1 VEDRGRPTYQLNLRL
16 SEDECALLEAARGK
30 YGSYRLAV
38 LEGLRRLERESPAEP
53 VILLTDDDP
62 TASTAPPQPAPSATP
77 AIPSTP
83 QLQPA
88 STPDNWWLPL
98 GLAARVVGVSEE
110 TLRRWALE
118 SDAKLRRGSDSQEI
132 EVESLEVPRDVAA
145 RLLRVRSQTLVSRA
159 KAGREPQ
166 PVPNTNGRLYRIG
179 DLNFTVSEAARHSA
193 LAPNTIREMLDSGEL
208 ASRPGSDGE
217 PRIPVINWMAV
228 QNGYER
234 NGL

>member
-1 VEDRGRPTYQLNLRL
+1 VEDRGHPTYQLSLHL
-16 SEDECALLEAARGK
+16 SEEDCALLEAGKEK

-38 LEGLRRLERESPAEP
+38 REGLRRLELEPAPGP
-53 VILLTDDDP
+53 VIVLTDDE
-62 TASTAPPQPAPSATP
+62 PAPSRVPAQPAQSTTP
-77 AIPSTP
+77 AAATTA

-88 STPDNWWLPL
+88 STADNSWLPL
-98 GLAARVVGVSEE
+98 GLAAGVVGVTEE

-118 SDAKLRRGSDSQEI
+118 SDTKLRRGPDGQEI
-132 EVESLEVPRDVAA
+132 ELDSLEVPRDVAA

-179 DLNFTVSEAARHSA
+179 DLHFTVSEAARHSA
-193 LAPNTIREMLDSGEL
+193 LAPTKIREMLSSGEL

-217 PRIPVINWMAV
+217 PRIPVISWIVA

>member
-1 VEDRGRPTYQLNLRL
+1 MEDSGRPTYQVNLRL
-16 SEDECALLEAARGK
+16 SEEDRALLEAGKEK
-30 YGSYRLAV
+30 YGSYRLAL
-38 LEGLRRLERESPAEP
+38 LEGLRRLELEPPPAP
-53 VILLTDDDP
+53 VILLTDDEP
-62 TASTAPPQPAPSATP
+62 APSTAPARPARSTAP
-77 AIPSTP
+77 AVPTTA

-88 STPDNWWLPL
+88 STPGNSWLPL
-98 GLAARVVGVSEE
+98 DLAAGLVGVTEE

-118 SDAKLRRGSDSQEI
+118 SDAQLRRGADRQEV
-132 EVESLEVPRDVAA
+132 ELESLEVPRDVAA
-145 RLLRVRSQTLVSRA
+145 RLLRVRSETLVSRA

-179 DLNFTVSEAARHSA
+179 DLHFTVSEAARHSA
-193 LAPNTIREMLDSGEL
+193 LAPTTIREMLSSGEL

-217 PRIPVINWMAV
+217 PRIPVINWMAA

>member
-1 VEDRGRPTYQLNLRL
+1 MEDCGRPTYQVNLRL
-16 SEDECALLEAARGK
+16 SEEDRALLEAGKDK

-38 LEGLRRLERESPAEP
+38 LEGLRGLELELAPAR
-53 VILLTDDDP
+53 VIVLTDDEP
-62 TASTAPPQPAPSATP
+62 APSTAPQPAQSSAP
-77 AIPSTP
+77 AVPTVA
-83 QLQPA
+83 QLSPA
-88 STPDNWWLPL
+88 STPYNSWLPL
-98 GLAARVVGVSEE
+98 GLAAGVVGVTEE

-118 SDAKLRRGSDSQEI
+118 SDAQLRRGDGGQEI
-132 EVESLEVPRDVAA
+132 ELESLEVPRDVAA

-166 PVPNTNGRLYRIG
+166 PIPNTNGRLYRIA
-179 DLNFTVSEAARHSA
+179 DLQFTVSEAARHSA
-193 LAPNTIREMLDSGEL
+193 LPPNRIREMLSSGEL

-217 PRIPVINWMAV
+217 PRIPVINWMAA

>member
-1 VEDRGRPTYQLNLRL
+1 VEDCGRPIYQVNLRL
-16 SEDECALLEAARGK
+16 SEEDCALLVAGKEK

-38 LEGLRRLERESPAEP
+38 LEGLRRLELQLPSAP
-53 VILLTDDDP
+53 VILLTDDESAPP
-62 TASTAPPQPAPSATP
+62 TAQRRPAESTAPAVPTSA
-77 AIPSTP
+77 
-83 QLQPA
+83 QLQSA

-98 GLAARVVGVSEE
+98 GLAAGVVGVTEE

-118 SDAKLRRGSDSQEI
+118 RDAQLRRGADGQEI
-132 EVESLEVPRDVAA
+132 ELESLEVPRDVAA
-145 RLLRVRSQTLVSRA
+145 RLLRVRSETLVSRA

-166 PVPNTNGRLYRIG
+166 PVPNTNGRLYRVG
-179 DLNFTVSEAARHSA
+179 DLHFTVSEAARHSA
-193 LAPNTIREMLDSGEL
+193 LAPTEIREMLSSGEL

-217 PRIPVINWMAV
+217 PRIPVIDWMAA